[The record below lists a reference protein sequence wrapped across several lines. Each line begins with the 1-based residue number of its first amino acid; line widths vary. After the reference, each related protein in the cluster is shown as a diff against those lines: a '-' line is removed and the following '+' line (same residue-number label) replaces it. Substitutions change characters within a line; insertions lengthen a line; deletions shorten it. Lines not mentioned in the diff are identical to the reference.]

1 MKRIPLTIAVL
12 CALCALTY
20 AGPEKYES
28 SGKESKNVVQPA
40 PPPCPSWTGF
50 YVGGLVAYTH
60 AQIDTHLDLTGT
72 WEQFPSAERTIQD
85 RADKSFDT
93 NGAELGGLIGYNYQF
108 GHLVLGAEAAGGYMW
123 LRNSN
128 SEEFDV
134 NELETRVRVSGSFK
148 TRYLATFGGRLGWAF
163 CRWMPYFT
171 GGLALG
177 NSDFDG
183 QVLRQNDEGFRFQRS
198 SNETKAGWF
207 IGGGVEY
214 MVTDHWRIR
223 GQYQWIDL
231 GTNSASREDS
241 FGLGFQSH
249 RSVDLKESNAQLAF
263 IYGF

>member
-1 MKRIPLTIAVL
+1 
-12 CALCALTY
+12 
-20 AGPEKYES
+20 
-28 SGKESKNVVQPA
+28 
-40 PPPCPSWTGF
+40 
-50 YVGGLVAYTH
+50 
-60 AQIDTHLDLTGT
+60 
-72 WEQFPSAERTIQD
+72 
-85 RADKSFDT
+85 
-93 NGAELGGLIGYNYQF
+93 
-108 GHLVLGAEAAGGYMW
+108 MW

-148 TRYLATFGGRLGWAF
+148 TKYLATFGGKLGWAF

-183 QVLRQNDEGFRFQRS
+183 QVLIQNDEGFRFQRS
-198 SNETKAGWF
+198 RNETKAGWF

-231 GTNSASREDS
+231 GSKGATREDN
-241 FGLGFQSH
+241 FGRRLQEPSQ
-249 RSVDLKESNAQLAF
+249 R
-263 IYGF
+263 